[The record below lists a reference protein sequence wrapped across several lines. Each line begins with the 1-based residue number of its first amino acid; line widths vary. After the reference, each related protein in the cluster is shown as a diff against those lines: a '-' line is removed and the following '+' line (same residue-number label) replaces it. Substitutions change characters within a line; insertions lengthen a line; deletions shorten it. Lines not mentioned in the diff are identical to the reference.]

1 MIKIMTGRGGRR
13 APADMD
19 WVRAAVRELVETGK
33 TDEWLATLPD
43 HALVRLAA
51 PLEMLT
57 FQYYLDPPRD
67 RHLVRAARVA
77 CATIADCLDDCPG
90 DLAAVFR
97 RLDGALVGAPAA
109 GEAR

>member
-1 MIKIMTGRGGRR
+1 MMIKIMMGQRRRR
-13 APADMD
+13 AAPANMD
-19 WVRAAVRELVETGK
+19 RIRDAVRGLVETGK

-43 HALVRLAA
+43 HALMRLAA

-57 FQYYLDPPRD
+57 FQFYLDPPRD

-77 CATIADCLDDCPG
+77 CATMAECLDDCPD
-90 DLAAVFR
+90 DLAAAFR
-97 RLDGALVGAPAA
+97 QLDGALAD

>member
-1 MIKIMTGRGGRR
+1 MMIKIMTGQRR
-13 APADMD
+13 RRTVPADLD
-19 WVRAAVRELVETGK
+19 RVRDAVRELVETGQ

-57 FQYYLDPPRD
+57 FQYYLDPQREK
-67 RHLVRAARVA
+67 HLLRAARVA
-77 CATIADCLDDCPG
+77 CATMADCLADCPD
-90 DLAAVFR
+90 DLATAFR
-97 RLDGALVGAPAA
+97 RLDGALGE

>member
-1 MIKIMTGRGGRR
+1 MMIKIMIGQRRGRR
-13 APADMD
+13 AAPADMD
-19 WVRAAVRELVETGK
+19 RVRDAVRGLVETGK

-77 CATIADCLDDCPG
+77 CHTMADCLADCPE
-90 DLAAVFR
+90 DLAAAFR
-97 RLDGALVGAPAA
+97 RLDGALA
-109 GEAR
+109 GEEAR

>member
-1 MIKIMTGRGGRR
+1 
-13 APADMD
+13 MD
-19 WVRAAVRELVETGK
+19 RVRDAVRGLVETGK

-43 HALVRLAA
+43 HALMRLAA

-77 CATIADCLDDCPG
+77 CATMAECLDDCPD
-90 DLAAVFR
+90 DLAAAFR
-97 RLDGALVGAPAA
+97 QLDVVLSE
-109 GEAR
+109 GEPR

>member
-1 MIKIMTGRGGRR
+1 MMIKIMTGRGRR
-13 APADMD
+13 TPADMD
-19 WVRAAVRELVETGK
+19 RVRDAVRELVETGT

-43 HALVRLAA
+43 HVLIRLAA

-67 RHLVRAARVA
+67 RHLARAARVA
-77 CATIADCLDDCPG
+77 CATMAECLDDCPD
-90 DLAAVFR
+90 DLAAAFR
-97 RLDGALVGAPAA
+97 RLDGALAGAPAA

>member
-1 MIKIMTGRGGRR
+1 MMIKIMTGQRRRR
-13 APADMD
+13 AVPADMD
-19 WVRAAVRELVETGK
+19 RVRDAVRGLVETGK

-77 CATIADCLDDCPG
+77 CATMAECLADCPD
-90 DLAAVFR
+90 DLAAAFR
-97 RLDGALVGAPAA
+97 RLGGALGER
-109 GEAR
+109 EAR